1 MPARGKIAV
10 LPPEARKRLEAR
22 LIAQGFGAYAE
33 LAEWLS
39 GEGYEISRSSLHRH
53 GQALERRLAQIETST
68 RAAEALMARPDDKGT
83 LAAATIK
90 SAQSQL
96 FEFMLALETED
107 PKEIAAAARA
117 IADLARADVTV
128 RRERKRALDDAER
141 AADRAMKRQGLTG
154 STADAIREAL
164 RSA

>member
-1 MPARGKIAV
+1 MPARAQIAT
-10 LPPEARKRLEAR
+10 LPDELRQKLEAR
-22 LIAQGFGAYAE
+22 LIAQGFGGYTE
-33 LAEWLS
+33 LAEWL
-39 GEGYEISRSSLHRH
+39 GAEGCEISRSAIHRH
-53 GQALERRLAQIETST
+53 GQALERRLQQIEAST
-68 RAAEALMARPDDKGT
+68 RAAEAMMARPDDQGT

-107 PKEIAAAARA
+107 AKEIAAAARA

-128 RRERKRALDDAER
+128 RRERKRALDDAEK
-141 AADRAMKRQGLTG
+141 AIDRAMKGQGLTG

-164 RSA
+164 RSV